1 MEISMSK
8 SRIGA
13 FALSGLLV
21 LAIGAGG
28 CGKGSSSD
36 ASMSAEVKHMR
47 HAAGLVGE
55 YQQAAKKKKQPAK
68 IQEVRD
74 WAIKEGKASEEDFVS
89 TRDKEPYA
97 IAFTTKGLVVHEQD
111 GKNGKCYMLSMGSVS
126 EISLEDARHLVERMQ
141 FGQGGR
147 PQRMK
152 R

>member
-28 CGKGSSSD
+28 CGRGSSGD
-36 ASMSAEVKHMR
+36 ASDEAKHMR

-55 YQQAAKKKKQPAK
+55 YQQATKKKKQPAK

-74 WAIKEGKASEEDFVS
+74 WAVKEGKASEEDFVS

-141 FGQGGR
+141 FGQGGT